1 MNIGVA
7 RNTENPFSRMR
18 GYATRAVV
26 SGLAIVLPF
35 IAVYWLAR
43 FLFVTLN
50 GILQPSVEPMV
61 GRIPGAGAAALVALL
76 FIVGLIFATRAGHRA
91 LDAMQRGMSRLP
103 LIGAPYTMAR
113 QMSEFLTDSAQN
125 RFKRVVT
132 IEYPR
137 RGLLAVGLVTG
148 YEQAASHRCPLYHG
162 QTDVGILDR
171 LRSKQVQACG
181 DHRVSSSRPA
191 GSWSPT
197 VKDEKGD
204 SLLVVYLPTSPSP
217 NSGSLVMVPEE
228 EVQETD
234 ITVAAALKMIV
245 SCGMVS
251 PKSLR
256 DAREAV
262 RSALPVQPS
271 VCSKND
277 DAWVTGP
284 FGSQVASHMTLLEEL
299 HKDGSVQS

>member
-1 MNIGVA
+1 MRIDVA
-7 RNTENPFSRMR
+7 RNPGNPFNRMR

-35 IAVYWLAR
+35 IAVYLLAR
-43 FLFVTLN
+43 FLFMTLN

-61 GRIPGAGAAALVALL
+61 GRIPGAGVVVLVALL
-76 FIVGLIFATRAGHRA
+76 FVVGLIFATRAGHRV
-91 LDAMQRGMSRLP
+91 LDAMQRGVSRLP

-137 RGLLAVGLVTG
+137 RGLLAVGLVT
-148 YEQAASHRCPLYHG
+148 A
-162 QTDVGILDR
+162 
-171 LRSKQVQACG
+171 
-181 DHRVSSSRPA
+181 
-191 GSWSPT
+191 T

-228 EVQETD
+228 DVRETD
-234 ITVAAALKMIV
+234 ITVAAALKMVV

-251 PKSLR
+251 PESLR
-256 DAREAV
+256 DARETV
-262 RSALPVQPS
+262 RPIAPIQSG

-277 DAWVTGP
+277 DAWATGP
-284 FGSQVASHMTLLEEL
+284 FRSQMASHMTLVEDLVGT

>member
-1 MNIGVA
+1 MSIDVA
-7 RNTENPFSRMR
+7 RNPENPFNRMR

-35 IAVYWLAR
+35 LAVYLLAR
-43 FLFVTLN
+43 FLFMTLN

-61 GRIPGAGAAALVALL
+61 GRIPGAGVVALVALL
-76 FIVGLIFATRAGHRA
+76 FVVGLIFATRAGHRV
-91 LDAMQRGMSRLP
+91 LDAMQRGVSRLP

-137 RGLLAVGLVTG
+137 RGLLAVGLVT
-148 YEQAASHRCPLYHG
+148 A
-162 QTDVGILDR
+162 
-171 LRSKQVQACG
+171 
-181 DHRVSSSRPA
+181 
-191 GSWSPT
+191 T

-217 NSGSLVMVPEE
+217 NSGSLVLVPEE
-228 EVQETD
+228 DVRETD
-234 ITVAAALKMIV
+234 ITVAAALKMVV

-251 PKSLR
+251 PESLR
-256 DAREAV
+256 DARETVGPIAPIQ
-262 RSALPVQPS
+262 SG

-277 DAWVTGP
+277 DAWATGP
-284 FGSQVASHMTLLEEL
+284 FRSQMASHMTLVEDLVGT

>member
-50 GILQPSVEPMV
+50 GILQPSVEMV
-61 GRIPGAGAAALVALL
+61 GRIPGAGAAALVVLL

-137 RGLLAVGLVTG
+137 RGLLAVGLVT
-148 YEQAASHRCPLYHG
+148 A
-162 QTDVGILDR
+162 
-171 LRSKQVQACG
+171 
-181 DHRVSSSRPA
+181 
-191 GSWSPT
+191 T

-204 SLLVVYLPTSPSP
+204 SLLVVYLPTSPSSP
-217 NSGSLVMVPEE
+217 SEKHGWRVFG
-228 EVQETD
+228 
-234 ITVAAALKMIV
+234 
-245 SCGMVS
+245 GMMG
-251 PKSLR
+251 
-256 DAREAV
+256 
-262 RSALPVQPS
+262 PVQ
-271 VCSKND
+271 
-277 DAWVTGP
+277 
-284 FGSQVASHMTLLEEL
+284 
-299 HKDGSVQS
+299 

>member
-1 MNIGVA
+1 MNIDVA

-35 IAVYWLAR
+35 IAVYLLAR

-61 GRIPGAGAAALVALL
+61 GSIPGAGAVALVALL
-76 FIVGLIFATRAGHRA
+76 FIVGLIFATRAGHRT
-91 LDAMQRGMSRLP
+91 LDAMQRGMSKLP
-103 LIGAPYTMAR
+103 LIGTPYTMAR

-137 RGLLAVGLVTG
+137 RGLLAIGLVT
-148 YEQAASHRCPLYHG
+148 A
-162 QTDVGILDR
+162 
-171 LRSKQVQACG
+171 
-181 DHRVSSSRPA
+181 
-191 GSWSPT
+191 T
-197 VKDEKGD
+197 VKGENGC

-228 EVQETD
+228 EVGETD
-234 ITVAAALKMIV
+234 ITVAAALKMVV

-251 PKSLR
+251 PESLR
-256 DAREAV
+256 DVRETLRLVAPIQ
-262 RSALPVQPS
+262 SS
-271 VCSKND
+271 ICSKND

-284 FGSQVASHMTLLEEL
+284 FGSQMASHMTLVENL
-299 HKDGSVQS
+299 HKDRSVQS